1 MNIKKMQGN
10 ESVNS
15 HQLNQPNCRAQPQI
29 KFKVKR
35 VMKTI
40 IDLMEGG
47 KKKSEEI
54 KLKPHRHVD
63 EHQRN
68 YNSQLACART

>member
-35 VMKTI
+35 VMKNNNRSN
-40 IDLMEGG
+40 GRWQ
-47 KKKSEEI
+47 KKIRGNQVETS
-54 KLKPHRHVD
+54 
-63 EHQRN
+63 
-68 YNSQLACART
+68 